1 MRRGGRP
8 ARWLWL
14 VAVALALLAAL
25 ALALQQ
31 RVRREGRLA
40 TDECRML
47 AMREAIAV
55 YYRLHGAYPEHPG
68 RYADCLPLG
77 PAEERAL
84 AEVRGLVDATA
95 RRYGVASPTVVAG
108 PYVRGL
114 AASYRP
120 GLLLIAP
127 PVLTGPDR
135 DATVAHELAHHLLGH
150 EPPRV
155 GTPGPAEDPRE
166 QARREADANA
176 KSVEILV
183 RVRGWPERTALAAVY
198 EKLLRQHRAVAAGQ
212 AIVAPGHRPPCE
224 EIRDLLGRFPQ
235 HRSWTAGLECA

>member
-1 MRRGGRP
+1 VGPHGWRAWGLLL
-8 ARWLWL
+8 ALL
-14 VAVALALLAAL
+14 AVAALAAVALA
-25 ALALQQ
+25 
-31 RVRREGRLA
+31 VRATLTEQSRLVA
-40 TDECRML
+40 DECRIL

-55 YYRLHGAYPEHPG
+55 YYRLHGAYPERPG
-68 RYADCLPLG
+68 RYAECATLT
-77 PAEERAL
+77 PAQERAL
-84 AEVRGLVDATA
+84 AEVRRFVEATA
-95 RRYGVASPTVVAG
+95 RLYGVPPLAVVAG

-135 DATVAHELAHHLLGH
+135 DATVAHELAHQLLRHGA
-150 EPPRV
+150 PRV
-155 GTPGPAEDPRE
+155 GAAAPAPSE

-198 EKLLRQHRAVAAGQ
+198 EKLLRQHRAVTAGQ
-212 AIVAPGHRPPCE
+212 AIVAPGHAAPCE
-224 EIRDLLGRFPQ
+224 ELRDLLGRFPQ
-235 HRSWTAGLECA
+235 HRAWTARLECA